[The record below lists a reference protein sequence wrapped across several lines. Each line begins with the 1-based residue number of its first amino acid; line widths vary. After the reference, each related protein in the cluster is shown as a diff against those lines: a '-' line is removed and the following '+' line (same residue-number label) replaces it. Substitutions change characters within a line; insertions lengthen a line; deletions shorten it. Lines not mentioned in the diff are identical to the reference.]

1 MIPHQVALT
10 DTKPRLTQ
18 SNFKL
23 TLFARRAIIT
33 TALLAAFV
41 RLILALAAAN
51 LTGNLGQ
58 LTTYGFTVVF
68 PLVLIGL
75 LLSLG
80 PGRTREG
87 VLMRIGTACQMI
99 LVILVPPLALHLVL
113 GLPIVFL
120 LVELFETRMPA
131 KLREFVA
138 ARWVQR

>member
-1 MIPHQVALT
+1 MIPYQIELT
-10 DTKPRLTQ
+10 DTKHQLKR

-33 TALLAAFV
+33 TALLAASA
-41 RLILALAAAN
+41 RLILALAAAT
-51 LTGNLGQ
+51 LTGNLAP

-80 PGRTREG
+80 PSRTREG

-120 LVELFETRMPA
+120 FVELFETRMPA
-131 KLREFVA
+131 KLRESVA
-138 ARWVQR
+138 ARWVQC